1 MYRGMTL
8 ALLVLI
14 AGTTMASERGTR
26 VDVEEQFAAQRTQI
40 LEELGDGETYS
51 EIKNADREK
60 VKSALARISA
70 TLEQSG
76 GVARLGEEQKVAVFN
91 DQELINNI
99 LTEAGEN
106 SRLVCKRVK
115 RTGSHMSSNQCMTVA
130 APDRAREHAQE
141 QVRNTPTRSLPRQA
155 MQPNPMRILVIEDN
169 QDLAPNL
176 RSAEE
181 HTSELQ
187 PIICI

>member
-1 MYRGMTL
+1 MDLPVLTRSFPTRRSSVFFRPRRPSRFGVLFCARLSGHLPSRGAVSMYRGMTL

-60 VKSALARISA
+60 VKSALAR
-70 TLEQSG
+70 
-76 GVARLGEEQKVAVFN
+76 
-91 DQELINNI
+91 
-99 LTEAGEN
+99 
-106 SRLVCKRVK
+106 
-115 RTGSHMSSNQCMTVA
+115 
-130 APDRAREHAQE
+130 
-141 QVRNTPTRSLPRQA
+141 RS
-155 MQPNPMRILVIEDN
+155 
-169 QDLAPNL
+169 
-176 RSAEE
+176 EE

-187 PIICI
+187 SLMR

>member
-1 MYRGMTL
+1 MTL

-26 VDVEEQFAAQRTQI
+26 VDVEEQFATQRTQI

-51 EIKNADREK
+51 EIQAADREK

-70 TLEQSG
+70 ALAKSG
-76 GVARLGEEQKVAVFN
+76 GVAQLGEEQKVAVFN
-91 DQELINNI
+91 DQELVNNI

-115 RTGSHMSSNQCMTVA
+115 KTGSHMASNQCMTVA
-130 APDRAREHAQE
+130 ARNRAREHAQE
-141 QVRNTPTRSLPRQA
+141 Q
-155 MQPNPMRILVIEDN
+155 
-169 QDLAPNL
+169 L
-176 RSAEE
+176 RSTPPQQLLKEGM
-181 HTSELQ
+181 
-187 PIICI
+187 

>member
-1 MYRGMTL
+1 MIRRPPRSTRTDTLVPHTTLFRSVPSRGAVPIYRGMTL
-8 ALLVLI
+8 ALLLLI

-91 DQELINNI
+91 DQEL
-99 LTEAGEN
+99 
-106 SRLVCKRVK
+106 
-115 RTGSHMSSNQCMTVA
+115 
-130 APDRAREHAQE
+130 
-141 QVRNTPTRSLPRQA
+141 
-155 MQPNPMRILVIEDN
+155 
-169 QDLAPNL
+169 
-176 RSAEE
+176 
-181 HTSELQ
+181 
-187 PIICI
+187 

>member
-1 MYRGMTL
+1 MSRGMKC
-8 ALLVLI
+8 ALLVMI
-14 AGTTMASERGTR
+14 AGTSMASERGTR

-76 GVARLGEEQKVAVFN
+76 GVAQLGEEQKVAVFN

-99 LTEAGEN
+99 QIVRAPCRE
-106 SRLVCKRVK
+106 RV
-115 RTGSHMSSNQCMTVA
+115 GQYV
-130 APDRAREHAQE
+130 
-141 QVRNTPTRSLPRQA
+141 
-155 MQPNPMRILVIEDN
+155 
-169 QDLAPNL
+169 
-176 RSAEE
+176 
-181 HTSELQ
+181 
-187 PIICI
+187 

>member
-14 AGTTMASERGTR
+14 AGGAMASERGTR

-40 LEELGDGETYS
+40 LEELGDGKTYS

-70 TLEQSG
+70 ALAQSG
-76 GVARLGEEQKVAVFN
+76 GVAQLGEEQKVAVFN
-91 DQELINNI
+91 DQELVNNI

-106 SRLVCKRVK
+106 SRLVCKREK
-115 RTGSHMSSNQCMTVA
+115 KTGSHMASNQCMTVA
-130 APDRAREHAQE
+130 ARNRATEHAQE
-141 QVRNTPTRSLPRQA
+141 TLRNTPPRSLPREG
-155 MQPNPMRILVIEDN
+155 M
-169 QDLAPNL
+169 
-176 RSAEE
+176 
-181 HTSELQ
+181 
-187 PIICI
+187 

>member
-14 AGTTMASERGTR
+14 AGTAMASERGTR

-76 GVARLGEEQKVAVFN
+76 GVARLGEEQTVAVFTA
-91 DQELINNI
+91 QELITNI
-99 LTEAGEN
+99 LTEAGEHR
-106 SRLVCKRVK
+106 RLGGKPVK
-115 RTGSHMSSNQCMTVA
+115 GTGS
-130 APDRAREHAQE
+130 DRKSDGE
-141 QVRNTPTRSLPRQA
+141 
-155 MQPNPMRILVIEDN
+155 
-169 QDLAPNL
+169 
-176 RSAEE
+176 
-181 HTSELQ
+181 
-187 PIICI
+187 

>member
-51 EIKNADREK
+51 EIKSADLEK

-91 DQELINNI
+91 DKELLKNI

-106 SRLVCKRVK
+106 SRLACTRVK
-115 RTGSHMSSNQCMTVA
+115 RTEIGRGA
-130 APDRAREHAQE
+130 GRE
-141 QVRNTPTRSLPRQA
+141 R
-155 MQPNPMRILVIEDN
+155 
-169 QDLAPNL
+169 
-176 RSAEE
+176 
-181 HTSELQ
+181 
-187 PIICI
+187 